1 MSGEVQRTQFTFYE
15 SFFRAVRRIR
25 NAADRAAAY
34 DVLCA
39 YALYG
44 EEPDLDA
51 LPDAVAIAFEV
62 AKPNLDAS
70 RRKASSG
77 KHGGEASKPKQTG
90 SKPEANGSKPEANGS
105 KPEANRKQ
113 SEESPKQ
120 EKEQEKEQV
129 QDKEQM
135 LSPYN
140 APLAPEKKA
149 KAVRHKYG
157 SYQNV
162 LLTDEELVTLQAE
175 FPADWAERVER
186 LSGYIAQSGKTYKSH
201 LATIRNWARNDRA
214 SPGAMEHRG
223 DGNIFWEML
232 EEGRHGP

>member
-15 SFFRAVRRIR
+15 SFFRAIRRIR

-44 EEPDLDA
+44 EEPDLES

-70 RRKASSG
+70 RRKATSG
-77 KHGGEASKPKQTG
+77 KHGGEANKSKQAE
-90 SKPEANGSKPEANGS
+90 SKPEANGSKPEANG
-105 KPEANRKQ
+105 KQ
-113 SEESPKQ
+113 TAEPRKQ
-120 EKEQEKEQV
+120 EKEQEKEQEQV

-135 LSPYN
+135 LSPCK
-140 APLAPEKKA
+140 APLAPKKKA
-149 KAVRHKYG
+149 KPERHKYG
-157 SYQNV
+157 SYRNV
-162 LLTDEELVTLQAE
+162 LLTDEELVKLQEE
-175 FPADWAERVER
+175 FPVDWAERVER

-201 LATIRNWARNDRA
+201 LATIRNWARQDRA
-214 SPGAMEHRG
+214 SPASPAPSGMRRG
-223 DGNIFWEML
+223 EGNIFREML
-232 EEGRHGP
+232 EEGYREP

>member
-77 KHGGEASKPKQTG
+77 RHGGEASKPKQTG
-90 SKPEANGSKPEANGS
+90 SKPEANGSKPEAN
-105 KPEANRKQ
+105 RKQ
-113 SEESPKQ
+113 TEEPPKQ

-135 LSPYN
+135 LSPYKV
-140 APLAPEKKA
+140 PLAPEKKA
-149 KAVRHKYG
+149 KAARHKYG
-157 SYQNV
+157 SYRNV
-162 LLTDEELVTLQAE
+162 LLTDEELVTLQTE

-201 LATIRNWARNDRA
+201 LATIRNWARKDRA
-214 SPGAMEHRG
+214 SPGAMEHRRG
-223 DGNIFWEML
+223 GEGNIFREML
-232 EEGRHGP
+232 EEGRDGP